1 MPGSGP
7 FQWPQSHH
15 STFCRPW
22 LIGQVVGGLVGSLLL
37 IRVKATFVR
46 FLLIGLLFFSA
57 FSLITK
63 GLYDFG
69 VMGELPVA
77 VFLTILALD
86 AAAVFL
92 AIIGKLPKLSMI
104 RR

>member
-1 MPGSGP
+1 M
-7 FQWPQSHH
+7 
-15 STFCRPW
+15 
-22 LIGQVVGGLVGSLLL
+22 IGQVVGGFVGSLLL

-46 FLLIGLLFFSA
+46 FILIGLLFFSA

-63 GLYDFG
+63 GLYDIG

-92 AIIGKLPKLSMI
+92 VIIGKLPKLNMI